1 MNPIIQAIRK
11 FRPKPEDLSRILE
24 QVPAEAIVG
33 MAQDTIED
41 PLGLG
46 QTPEN
51 LPGRARQIIDALQTI
66 EDARKQ
72 R

>member
-11 FRPKPEDLSRILE
+11 FRPKPEDLPRILE

-33 MAQDTIED
+33 MAEDTVND

-46 QTPEN
+46 RTPEN
-51 LPGRARQIIDALQTI
+51 QGGRARQVVDALETI

>member
-1 MNPIIQAIRK
+1 MNPQAIRK
-11 FRPKPEDLSRILE
+11 FRPKPEDLPRILE

-33 MAQDTIED
+33 MAEDTIAD

-51 LPGRARQIIDALQTI
+51 
-66 EDARKQ
+66 
-72 R
+72 

>member
-1 MNPIIQAIRK
+1 MKPVEK
-11 FRPKPEDLSRILE
+11 FRPKPEDLPRILE

-51 LPGRARQIIDALQTI
+51 QAGRAQQVADAQQTV
-66 EDARKQ
+66 EDVR
-72 R
+72 RRRR

>member
-51 LPGRARQIIDALQTI
+51 QGGHDQQVADALLTI
-66 EDARKQ
+66 EETKKR